1 MHATAV
7 HVLPGMLRYLG
18 VAQGD
23 IDDLSQEVL
32 LGAYISLP
40 RYDPHYPAGAYG
52 APFPPPSSASPLH
65 DLVFAAVPVSIA
77 AAAAA
82 AAADPAD
89 PSEPAYDPASP
100 PLRFPPAL
108 SSRSRPAH
116 LGPRWRSESA
126 WLFGIAWRKVRS
138 HLERA
143 YRRREVPV
151 GLADAACFEGAEV
164 APSSEQRVVR
174 KERIAL
180 AIRLLASIA
189 PERRAVLLMAD
200 AYEIPMREVA
210 RALEINEN
218 TAASRLR
225 LAREDYRAAVKRLRA
240 EEQHA
245 LRSRL
250 LMLPLFSLAS
260 ASSASSAAPARA
272 VLAGASAI
280 AEANAPATLPS
291 PRSDPGRHDPADR
304 PRNPA
309 RSARFAR
316 VAHLA
321 RPLARFV
328 RPALARG
335 TAAIVGAAVVVAA
348 LAPAPVSWAN
358 RLAPIATQLVAARAA
373 HAGARPET
381 DPGEP
386 PRSKAPPRD
395 ALAAIPAKETSAV
408 RTPPPA
414 LPPPAPADGSG
425 HLKPAAPRQ
434 HASSERRQD
443 PLTEEILLLEAVR
456 QALVQGDRATAME
469 RIAAH
474 ERRFPQ
480 GRLKLMRERLRAK
493 MDPAQPAPA
502 GNPTQPAPAGNPTQA
517 APAGNPTHPVPAGN
531 ASREMLP

>member
-18 VAQGD
+18 VAED
-23 IDDLSQEVL
+23 DVDDLSQEVL
-32 LGAYISLP
+32 LGAYTSLP
-40 RYDPHYPAGAYG
+40 RYDPHYPAGARG
-52 APFPPPSSASPLH
+52 VAFPPPSASSSLH
-65 DLVFAAVPVSIA
+65 DLVFAAVPISI
-77 AAAAA
+77 AAA

-89 PSEPAYDPASP
+89 PADPAYNPADPAYDPADPATPPLGSP
-100 PLRFPPAL
+100 PAP
-108 SSRSRPAH
+108 SSRSRPSS
-116 LGPRWRSESA
+116 LSPRWRSESA

-151 GLADAACFEGAEV
+151 GLADAACFEGADA
-164 APSSEQRVVR
+164 APSSEQRIVR

-200 AYEIPMREVA
+200 AYEIPMHEVA

-225 LAREDYRAAVKRLRA
+225 LAREDYRAAVKRLRS

-245 LRSRL
+245 LRSGL

-260 ASSASSAAPARA
+260 ASSAISASFAAPSRP

-291 PRSDPGRHDPADR
+291 PRSHPGRHEPTDR

-309 RSARFAR
+309 RSASFAR
-316 VAHLA
+316 VVHLA
-321 RPLARFV
+321 RPLARFL
-328 RPALARG
+328 RPVLARG

-348 LAPAPVSWAN
+348 LAPTPVSWAN
-358 RLAPIATQLVAARAA
+358 RLAPIATQLLVSRAV

-395 ALAAIPAKETSAV
+395 AIGVIPAEETSAA
-408 RTPPPA
+408 RTPPP
-414 LPPPAPADGSG
+414 PPSLADGSG
-425 HLKPAAPRQ
+425 HLKPAAPRP

-443 PLTEEILLLEAVR
+443 PLTEEILLLDAVR
-456 QALVQGDRATAME
+456 QALWQGDRTTAME

-480 GRLKLMRERLRAK
+480 GRLNLMRERLRSK

-502 GNPTQPAPAGNPTQA
+502 GNPTRPAPAGSA
-517 APAGNPTHPVPAGN
+517 A
-531 ASREMLP
+531 REMLP

>member
-18 VAQGD
+18 VAEVD

-32 LGAYISLP
+32 LGAYTSLP
-40 RYDPHYPAGAYG
+40 RYDPHYPAGARG
-52 APFPPPSSASPLH
+52 VPFPPPSASSPLD
-65 DLVFAAVPVSIA
+65 DLVFAAVPISI
-77 AAAAA
+77 AA

-89 PSEPAYDPASP
+89 PAHDPADPTSP
-100 PLRFPPAL
+100 PRRSPLTP
-108 SSRSRPAH
+108 SSRSRPSS
-116 LGPRWRSESA
+116 LSPRWRSESA

-151 GLADAACFEGAEV
+151 GLADAACFEGADV
-164 APSSEQRVVR
+164 APSSEQRIVR

-200 AYEIPMREVA
+200 AYEIPMHAVA

-225 LAREDYRAAVKRLRA
+225 LAREDYRAAVKRLRP

-260 ASSASSAAPARA
+260 ASSAVPSRP
-272 VLAGASAI
+272 VLAGASDI
-280 AEANAPATLPS
+280 AETSAPATLPS

-309 RSARFAR
+309 RSARLAH

-321 RPLARFV
+321 RPVARFL

-335 TAAIVGAAVVVAA
+335 TAAIVGAAVVLAA

-358 RLAPIATQLVAARAA
+358 RLAPIATQLLVSRAV

-386 PRSKAPPRD
+386 LRAKVPPRD
-395 ALAAIPAKETSAV
+395 ALAAISDNETSAA
-408 RTPPPA
+408 RTPPPV
-414 LPPPAPADGSG
+414 LADGSG

-480 GRLKLMRERLRAK
+480 GRLKLMRERLRSK
-493 MDPAQPAPA
+493 MDPAQSAPA
-502 GNPTQPAPAGNPTQA
+502 GNPTQSAPASNPTQS
-517 APAGNPTHPVPAGN
+517 APASN

>member
-1 MHATAV
+1 
-7 HVLPGMLRYLG
+7 MLRYLG
-18 VAQGD
+18 VAEVD

-32 LGAYISLP
+32 LGAYTSLP

-52 APFPPPSSASPLH
+52 TPFPPPSSSSPLH
-65 DLVFAAVPVSIA
+65 DLVVAAVPIPSA
-77 AAAAA
+77 AAAVAAA
-82 AAADPAD
+82 AAADSAD
-89 PSEPAYDPASP
+89 PAYDPADPASP
-100 PLRFPPAL
+100 PRQSPPTS
-108 SSRSRPAH
+108 SSRSRPSS
-116 LGPRWRSESA
+116 LSPRWRSESA

-151 GLADAACFEGAEV
+151 GLADAACFEGAGV

-245 LRSRL
+245 LRSGL

-260 ASSASSAAPARA
+260 ASSAAPSRP

-309 RSARFAR
+309 HSARFAR

-348 LAPAPVSWAN
+348 LAPAPVSWAD
-358 RLAPIATQLVAARAA
+358 RLAPIATQLLASRAV
-373 HAGARPET
+373 HVGARPEI

-395 ALAAIPAKETSAV
+395 ALAAIPAKETSAA
-408 RTPPPA
+408 RTPS
-414 LPPPAPADGSG
+414 PAPADGSG
-425 HLKPAAPRQ
+425 HLTPAAPRQ

-443 PLTEEILLLEAVR
+443 PLTEEILLLDAVR
-456 QALVQGDRATAME
+456 QALLQGDRATAME

-480 GRLKLMRERLRAK
+480 GRLKLMRERLRSK
-493 MDPAQPAPA
+493 MGPAQPAPA
-502 GNPTQPAPAGNPTQA
+502 GNPTQPAPAGNPTQP
-517 APAGNPTHPVPAGN
+517 APAGNPTQPSPAGS

>member
-18 VAQGD
+18 VAEVD

-32 LGAYISLP
+32 LGAYTSLP
-40 RYDPHYPAGAYG
+40 RYDPQYPAGARG
-52 APFPPPSSASPLH
+52 APFPPPSASSPLH
-65 DLVFAAVPVSIA
+65 DLVFAAVPIPTA
-77 AAAAA
+77 AAAAL
-82 AAADPAD
+82 AAADSAD
-89 PSEPAYDPASP
+89 PAYDPADPASP
-100 PLRFPPAL
+100 PRRSPPVP
-108 SSRSRPAH
+108 SSRSRPSS
-116 LGPRWRSESA
+116 LSPRWRSESA

-151 GLADAACFEGAEV
+151 GLADAACFEGADV
-164 APSSEQRVVR
+164 APSSEQRIVR

-180 AIRLLASIA
+180 AIHLLASIA

-245 LRSRL
+245 LRSGL
-250 LMLPLFSLAS
+250 LMVPLFSLAS
-260 ASSASSAAPARA
+260 ASSAAPSRP

-280 AEANAPATLPS
+280 AETNAPATLPS
-291 PRSDPGRHDPADR
+291 PRSDPARHEPADR
-304 PRNPA
+304 SRNPA

-358 RLAPIATQLVAARAA
+358 RLAPIATQLLVSRAV

-386 PRSKAPPRD
+386 PRSKAPRRD
-395 ALAAIPAKETSAV
+395 AIDAIPAKETSAA
-408 RTPPPA
+408 RTPPP
-414 LPPPAPADGSG
+414 PPALADGSG
-425 HLKPAAPRQ
+425 HLKPAAPRP

-443 PLTEEILLLEAVR
+443 PLTEEMLLLDAVR

-480 GRLKLMRERLRAK
+480 GRLNLTRERLRAK
-493 MDPAQPAPA
+493 IDPAQSAPT
-502 GNPTQPAPAGNPTQA
+502 GNPTQPAPT
-517 APAGNPTHPVPAGN
+517 GN
-531 ASREMLP
+531 AAREMLP

>member
-82 AAADPAD
+82 ADPAD
-89 PSEPAYDPASP
+89 PSEPAYDPASS
-100 PLRFPPAL
+100 PLRFPPAP
-108 SSRSRPAH
+108 SSRSRPSS
-116 LGPRWRSESA
+116 LSPRWRSESA

-143 YRRREVPV
+143 YRWREVPV
-151 GLADAACFEGAEV
+151 GLADAACFEGAGV

-189 PERRAVLLMAD
+189 PERRAVLLMAE

-225 LAREDYRAAVKRLRA
+225 LAREDYRAAVKRLRP

-245 LRSRL
+245 LRSGL

-260 ASSASSAAPARA
+260 ASSAAPSRP

-291 PRSDPGRHDPADR
+291 PRSDPRRHEPADR

-316 VAHLA
+316 VAHLV

-335 TAAIVGAAVVVAA
+335 TAAIVGVAVVITA
-348 LAPAPVSWAN
+348 LAPAPVAWAN
-358 RLAPIATQLVAARAA
+358 RLAPIATQLLAARAA

-395 ALAAIPAKETSAV
+395 ALAAIPAKETSAA

-414 LPPPAPADGSG
+414 SADGSG
-425 HLKPAAPRQ
+425 HLKPAAPSQ
-434 HASSERRQD
+434 HASSERREE
-443 PLTEEILLLEAVR
+443 PLTEEILLLDAVR

-469 RIAAH
+469 HIAAH

-480 GRLKLMRERLRAK
+480 GRLKLMRERLRSK

-502 GNPTQPAPAGNPTQA
+502 GNPTQPAPVGNPTQP
-517 APAGNPTHPVPAGN
+517 APAGNPTQPSPTGS